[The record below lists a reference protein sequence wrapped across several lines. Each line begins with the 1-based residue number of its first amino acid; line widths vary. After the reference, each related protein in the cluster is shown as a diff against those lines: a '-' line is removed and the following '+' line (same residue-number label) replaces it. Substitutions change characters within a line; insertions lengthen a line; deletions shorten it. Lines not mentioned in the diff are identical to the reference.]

1 MPDPITIA
9 ALSLQAA
16 QGVGKAIFG
25 ATQRRNSK
33 RQLDALRKEQG
44 KNQYIPSAIIKR
56 ALEPIDQS
64 LIEAQ
69 QMGDERRTAQG
80 IGAASTAGS
89 RGLTAVLPSLLE
101 SERISELN
109 RNATYA
115 QAKID
120 GQRELGAAQEALR
133 REKGNLINQGVLAQT
148 AELGAGQQNIFGGL
162 SDIGIAGLYGAK
174 YLKSDGLNVEDPSKD
189 LMEEDIKAGSTKM
202 DKDYPSLR
210 DPRIMNDPRLTEED
224 PLPTDPDGFF
234 DINDYTWNPFSKKFE
249 KKEFDIKD
257 YTWNHFS
264 KKFEKKKK

>member
-33 RQLDALRKEQG
+33 RQLDALRKEQE

-162 SDIGIAGLYGAK
+162 SDIGMAGLYGAK
-174 YLKSDGLNVEDPSKD
+174 YLKSDGLDVEDPSKD

-210 DPRIMNDPRLTEED
+210 DPRIMSDPRLTEED

-249 KKEFDIKD
+249 KK
-257 YTWNHFS
+257 
-264 KKFEKKKK
+264 KK